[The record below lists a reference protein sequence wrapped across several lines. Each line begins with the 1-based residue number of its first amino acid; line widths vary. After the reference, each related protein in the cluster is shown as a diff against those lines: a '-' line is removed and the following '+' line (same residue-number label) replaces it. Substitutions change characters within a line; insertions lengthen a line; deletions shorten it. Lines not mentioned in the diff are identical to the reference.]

1 MTIAGIHMYLLSL
14 EQLSYQYNWMLTK
27 VVSFLIP
34 IIQLT
39 QNTRMIGL
47 ANLVSVSSTIAW
59 YFIKTVLRIRVFQF
73 GKVKK
78 IGL

>member
-1 MTIAGIHMYLLSL
+1 MFLLSL

-47 ANLVSVSSTIAW
+47 ANLDSVSSMVAW

-73 GKVKK
+73 GKVKE
-78 IGL
+78 IEL